1 MFSIEL
7 SSNFSRADV
16 IRRLHAYVRE
26 AGTAVSSAGLPES
39 VVSVVATEDEDGRF
53 FEDEHGEKCSEEL
66 GEEEAEVTEG
76 LSESEALVETGD
88 ESAAAPEPT
97 AAAPEFESD
106 TEDDAPTA
114 KEAKEFECDECIRAK
129 ASSKIIRGS
138 RHRLRID
145 GNRDDGR
152 DLCAEHFGRL
162 GEQGQL
168 AYKKVPV
175 PPPKTAYCDELT
187 KRITAPRYF
196 VVGEDS
202 DLCPGCF
209 DAKAQAEQVRFTRLE
224 GGAKA
229 NEGVTRATTESI
241 RMNAA
246 FLQELLD
253 YVVAQGWEPAWV
265 MLLDLSTLAVERWF
279 GDIKQGGQSKPRV
292 CDFIR
297 YNLTQ
302 RRNQYLAN
310 LGEKERWNLSR
321 LRRGSNVSGADD
333 SVRSDASS
341 VVPVVPQLLPLLTR
355 CDGNGPRRTN
365 EYESLS
371 DDERAKHVELARRV
385 QLKIKGEG
393 QIRTLS
399 NIANQ
404 SNAAIRVPC
413 SVENTPP
420 GLRVL
425 PRDLLSTDLVGV
437 KVAVYWMVPPDDR
450 TPEMRDR
457 YAQGTWWHGVVVAP
471 AAEACAASGRRRG
484 RLNVQYDGDD
494 SEGGDG
500 DVDCVDIEQEHVVWL
515 LRRNGPKAATAS

>member
-1 MFSIEL
+1 M
-7 SSNFSRADV
+7 
-16 IRRLHAYVRE
+16 
-26 AGTAVSSAGLPES
+26 
-39 VVSVVATEDEDGRF
+39 
-53 FEDEHGEKCSEEL
+53 
-66 GEEEAEVTEG
+66 
-76 LSESEALVETGD
+76 
-88 ESAAAPEPT
+88 
-97 AAAPEFESD
+97 
-106 TEDDAPTA
+106 
-114 KEAKEFECDECIRAK
+114 
-129 ASSKIIRGS
+129 
-138 RHRLRID
+138 
-145 GNRDDGR
+145 
-152 DLCAEHFGRL
+152 
-162 GEQGQL
+162 
-168 AYKKVPV
+168 
-175 PPPKTAYCDELT
+175 PPPKTAYCDEC
-187 KRITAPRYF
+187 KDRITAPRYF

-202 DLCPGCF
+202 DLCPCCF

-333 SVRSDASS
+333 SVRIDASS